1 MLKELVQY
9 LKTEN
14 PSLDVEGLSL
24 QEQYRALVNVFLPIY
39 LLFLIRYPFEQL
51 ARQFPDTVT
60 LIRINTHN
68 PEVPNLPN
76 CFSIGSNQLSVVNSQ
91 WSKLTANY

>member
-24 QEQYRALVNVFLPIY
+24 QEQYRALVNVRPALPIPAD
-39 LLFLIRYPFEQL
+39 IL
-51 ARQFPDTVT
+51 AFS
-60 LIRINTHN
+60 N
-68 PEVPNLPN
+68 P
-76 CFSIGSNQLSVVNSQ
+76 LSF
-91 WSKLTANY
+91 

>member
-24 QEQYRALVNVFLPIY
+24 QEQYRALVNVRLALPIPSD
-39 LLFLIRYPFEQL
+39 IL
-51 ARQFPDTVT
+51 AFS
-60 LIRINTHN
+60 N
-68 PEVPNLPN
+68 P
-76 CFSIGSNQLSVVNSQ
+76 LSF
-91 WSKLTANY
+91 

>member
-24 QEQYRALVNVFLPIY
+24 QEQYCALVNVRPALPIPAD
-39 LLFLIRYPFEQL
+39 IL
-51 ARQFPDTVT
+51 AFS
-60 LIRINTHN
+60 N
-68 PEVPNLPN
+68 P
-76 CFSIGSNQLSVVNSQ
+76 LSF
-91 WSKLTANY
+91 

>member
-24 QEQYRALVNVFLPIY
+24 QEQYRALVNVRPALPIPADILALQDAY
-39 LLFLIRYPFEQL
+39 LL
-51 ARQFPDTVT
+51 
-60 LIRINTHN
+60 
-68 PEVPNLPN
+68 
-76 CFSIGSNQLSVVNSQ
+76 
-91 WSKLTANY
+91 